1 MRIDFSFFQGAS
13 FVELDVQLTKDL
25 VPIVFHDDFAA
36 IIEEKVYKKLE
47 IWNISLNKYRHN
59 I

>member
-47 IWNISLNKYRHN
+47 I
-59 I
+59 